1 MTSHTFQGG
10 FTSLESIQIIDH
22 LFGILE
28 EYGQGDYIGESI
40 SQIEHCLQAAYCAK
54 QAVQAQMMRVWDL
67 LQSFYYLTDNRGPRP
82 AVLAALLHDCG
93 QILPKHILNAQIH
106 SSSFPLDL
114 PPPETGTNML
124 LPSGESVGKHGHD
137 IIGGLYLASL
147 GFSPEV
153 WELVRDH
160 VVAKRYLTAVEEGYH
175 HTLSEASK
183 LSLTFQG
190 GPFSHSE
197 IKNFEQ
203 DPLFFEKVHMRR
215 FDDAAKIVGA
225 RVPPIASYK
234 DLAMGLLKK

>member
-28 EYGQGDYIGESI
+28 EYGEGDYIGESI

-54 QAVQAQMMRVWDL
+54 QADGQAYTEIIESPGSNDA
-67 LQSFYYLTDNRGPRP
+67 T
-82 AVLAALLHDCG
+82 VLAALLHDC
-93 QILPKHILNAQIH
+93 
-106 SSSFPLDL
+106 
-114 PPPETGTNML
+114 ETGTNML

-203 DPLFFEKVHMRR
+203 DPLFFEKVQMRR

>member
-1 MTSHTFQGG
+1 MTQARCGPRQW
-10 FTSLESIQIIDH
+10 SLVIDH
-22 LFGILE
+22 LFRILE

-54 QAVQAQMMRVWDL
+54 QA
-67 LQSFYYLTDNRGPRP
+67 

-93 QILPKHILNAQIH
+93 QMLEI
-106 SSSFPLDL
+106 
-114 PPPETGTNML
+114 GTNML
-124 LPSGESVGKHGHD
+124 LPSGRSVGKHGHD
-137 IIGGLYLASL
+137 VIGGLYLASL
-147 GFSPEV
+147 GFPPEV

-175 HTLSEASK
+175 HALSEASK
-183 LSLTFQG
+183 LSLGFQG

-203 DPLFFEKVHMRR
+203 DPLFFEKVQMRR

-225 RVPPIASYK
+225 RVPPLASYK
-234 DLAMGLLKK
+234 DLAMRWLQK